1 MNIIGIIPARY
12 ESSRFPGKPLAKI
25 GNKSMIQKVYEQC
38 TKALKIVYVATDD
51 ARIENEVNR
60 FGGNVIFTKSIHQS
74 GTDRIAEAVNKIEAS
89 LNKEFDIVINIQ
101 GDEPFINHQ
110 QIKEI
115 SSCFNDKDT
124 EIATLVKKIDVNED
138 IFNPN
143 KPKVIFTKNNYA
155 IYFSRSPIPYVQ
167 NYTKDIW
174 HKNHTYYKHIGMYA
188 YKKDVLNKITNLPQS
203 SLELAE
209 SLEQNRWIEN
219 GYKIKIART
228 NIESFGIDTPEDL
241 EKAIKLYN
249 KSINKQ

>member
-38 TKALKIVYVATDD
+38 TKALNTVYIATDNTQ
-51 ARIENEVNR
+51 IENEVNK
-60 FGGNVIFTKSIHQS
+60 FGGNVILTASTHQS
-74 GTDRIAEAVNKIEAS
+74 GTDRIAEAINKIEAS
-89 LNKEFDIVINIQ
+89 LNKKFDIVINIQ
-101 GDEPFINHQ
+101 GDEPFINPQ
-110 QIKEI
+110 QISEI

-124 EIATLVKKIDVNED
+124 EIATLVKKIDNKED

-155 IYFSRSPIPYVQ
+155 IYFSRNPIPYLQ
-167 NYTKDIW
+167 NYDKDIW
-174 HKNHTYYKHIGMYA
+174 HEHHTYYKHIGMYA
-188 YKKDVLNKITNLPQS
+188 YKKEILNEITNLSQS
-203 SLELAE
+203 SLEIAE

-219 GYKIKIART
+219 GYKIKIAST

-241 EKAIKLYN
+241 DKATKLYN
-249 KSINKQ
+249 KNLNKH